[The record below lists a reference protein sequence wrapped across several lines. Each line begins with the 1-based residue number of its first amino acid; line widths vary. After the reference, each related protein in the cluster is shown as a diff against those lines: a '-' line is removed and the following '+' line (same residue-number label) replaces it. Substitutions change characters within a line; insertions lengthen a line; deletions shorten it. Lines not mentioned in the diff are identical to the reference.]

1 MQLVYSFYIKHN
13 EDIDKLCKVSTN
25 LYNQALYIVRTTL
38 DKEGKWLF
46 YSDLN
51 KIMPQ
56 TLNLDGECNYR
67 LLKAQVAQQTL
78 RSLEKNVKSY
88 VKSIK
93 DWKKAKEKYKAMP
106 QFPHYKK
113 RGSMS
118 NLCYTNQS
126 CSVRKGFINLSK
138 DLRIAIP
145 QWEKYKDNFRR
156 LNQVRIKPSPSCVK
170 VEIVY
175 TKDVV
180 AKELDGSK
188 FASIDLGIDNLA
200 TLVTPD
206 SSVLYSGKFLKSY
219 NRQFNKKLHKL
230 QSIKDKQGIKRSTK
244 RIQRM
249 YYKRDMY
256 LQDVFHKYSRCIV
269 EYLIENK
276 IGNLVVGYNMGW
288 KQSVNIGKKNNQKFV
303 QIPYA
308 RLISY
313 LEYKCNMNGI
323 KFQSHEESY
332 TSKCDA
338 LALEPI
344 GKHEEYLGRR
354 VKRGL
359 FRSSTGKVI
368 NADQNGALNILRK
381 VVGDSEFTRIVDSG
395 HSLCP
400 VRHRTPFFRGAGS
413 M

>member
-67 LLKAQVAQQTL
+67 LLKAQVSQQTL

-106 QFPHYKK
+106 QFPNYKK

-118 NLCYTNQS
+118 NLCYTNQC

-145 QWEKYKDNFRR
+145 QWEKYKDNFKT
-156 LNQVRIKPSPSCVK
+156 LNQVRIKPLPSCIK

-180 AKELDGSK
+180 AKELDDSK

-200 TLVTPD
+200 TLVSPS
-206 SSVLYSGKFLKSY
+206 SSVLYCGKFLKSY
-219 NRQFNKKLHKL
+219 NRQFNKKLHRL
-230 QSIKDKQGIKRSTK
+230 QRIKDKQGIKRSTK

-269 EYLIENK
+269 KYLIDNK
-276 IGNLVVGYNMGW
+276 IGNLVVGYNMDW

-332 TSKCDA
+332 TSKCDS
-338 LALEPI
+338 LACEPI
-344 GKHEEYLGRR
+344 GKRDKYLGKRTRR
-354 VKRGL
+354 GMFV
-359 FRSSTGKVI
+359 SSTGKSI
-368 NADQNGALNILRK
+368 NADVNGAVNILRK
-381 VVGDSEFTRIVDSG
+381 VVGDSPVIKEIIDMGNLLR
-395 HSLCP
+395 P
-400 VRHRTPFFRGAGS
+400 VRYRSPFAIS
-413 M
+413 